1 MLRAGLSPLHFFRS
15 NRARARARPRA
26 RLERVI
32 RPLRCRMLQRSGSR
46 AGHKCWAKRFSRH
59 EDEPEHEHD
68 LGRDDLTVSVRCAE
82 DVGIRREHHI
92 VESLGEHGR
101 CEECDCP

>member
-1 MLRAGLSPLHFFRS
+1 MLRAGLSLLHFFRS
-15 NRARARARPRA
+15 NRARVRARPRA

-32 RPLRCRMLQRSGSR
+32 GLSVPNEPAPGSR
-46 AGHKCWAKRFSRH
+46 AGHKCWAKRFSTR
-59 EDEPEHEHD
+59 EDGAEHEHD

>member
-1 MLRAGLSPLHFFRS
+1 VLGETVF
-15 NRARARARPRA
+15 
-26 RLERVI
+26 E
-32 RPLRCRMLQRSGSR
+32 Q
-46 AGHKCWAKRFSRH
+46 

-68 LGRDDLTVSVRCAE
+68 LGRDPGIPSSPSLRGGPRRGLGPDQALARRRGELTVPIRCAE
-82 DVGIRREHHI
+82 DVCIRREHHI